1 MLSLFPGLALER
13 QTQMGHAVHIQSRE
27 QRIQALRV
35 LDKVGGTWQGIG
47 TSDDPIYLLTDA
59 QYNAL
64 VEAGVISTTD
74 KEVKA
79 RGKKTTA
86 NKNKS

>member
-1 MLSLFPGLALER
+1 
-13 QTQMGHAVHIQSRE
+13 MGHAVHIQSRE
-27 QRIQALRV
+27 LQIQALRV

-64 VEAGVISTTD
+64 VEAGVISTND
-74 KEVKA
+74 KEVKS
-79 RGKKTTA
+79 RGKKAAPKKT
-86 NKNKS
+86 KS